1 MSTRRTHL
9 QISGKVQGVTYR
21 ESARREAARLGLA
34 GWVRNCPDGSVEAVA
49 EGAAASLEAFIAWCR
64 RGPAFA
70 QVASVEVQD
79 EPPRGE
85 AGPFRVEYAS

>member
-9 QISGKVQGVTYR
+9 QISGRVQGVTYR
-21 ESARREAARLGLA
+21 ESARREALRLGLS

-49 EGAAASLEAFIAWCR
+49 EGSPDALEAFVAWCH
-64 RGPAFA
+64 RGPAYA
-70 QVASVEVQD
+70 KVEAVAVQD

-85 AGPFRVEYAS
+85 AGPFRVEYTS

>member
-49 EGAAASLEAFIAWCR
+49 EGSPDALESFVAWCH

-70 QVASVEVQD
+70 QVAAVAVRD

-85 AGPFRVEYAS
+85 PGPFRVEYAP

>member
-9 QISGKVQGVTYR
+9 RISGKVQGVTYR
-21 ESARREAARLGLA
+21 ESARREALRLGLA
-34 GWVRNCPDGSVEAVA
+34 GWVRNCPDGCVEVVA
-49 EGAAASLEAFIAWCR
+49 EGSPDALESFISWCR

-70 QVASVEVQD
+70 QVAAVDVQD
-79 EPPRGE
+79 QPPRGE